1 MRTKFLK
8 VIMAFTMLQLLL
20 VGTVEAETAPYEITK
35 RHESQAASQYQPQS
49 AMTTT
54 QTGQIL
60 YDYHGE
66 ETLYPASVV
75 KLMTFYLVYDAVEK
89 GELKLTDQ
97 VKITKDHQA
106 VAQLPDVSTYPIKE
120 GQEVTIEALLQQ
132 AIMVSSNA
140 ATMVLADKVSG
151 DVSTFTKQM
160 NDKAREFKMND
171 TYFTNPAG
179 LDNAWLKQYAP
190 KDFMNAGKP
199 TSSAYDLSI
208 LATRL
213 VNDHPEILDIT
224 KQRTLNQEG
233 GMQKTT
239 NYSLPG
245 EANGMPGVDGLK
257 TGTSDE
263 AYHFMLTAKQHNL
276 RLQTAVLQVAPYN
289 DNRAK
294 HARHLIAN
302 GITQEMFDRYTY
314 KKVLSKGEHRIQD
327 QKYDVKKDLYDVVPK
342 NMNVSDKDFKID
354 EENGRISLKYNRQFL
369 LGYQVPTVSIE
380 KKGFELFGK
389 EPWPFMIIGSGVFL
403 VILLIIFIM
412 WWRKKMRV

>member
-1 MRTKFLK
+1 MKILK
-8 VIMAFTMLQLLL
+8 KSLLL
-20 VGTVEAETAPYEITK
+20 I
-35 RHESQAASQYQPQS
+35 ASMMP
-49 AMTTT
+49 
-54 QTGQIL
+54 
-60 YDYHGE
+60 
-66 ETLYPASVV
+66 
-75 KLMTFYLVYDAVEK
+75 YLVSSIMLFYTYTANQSNLQKQVETIQQSLSMT
-89 GELKLTDQ
+89 ETQMHFFTTIVVLLSNILVFIFTFFLIKLLLLIFDRNKESKNEDLFFALVLGYTAANMTALILNDWFHISFSIF
-97 VKITKDHQA
+97 KNYIPIIDLIT
-106 VAQLPDVSTYPIKE
+106 
-120 GQEVTIEALLQQ
+120 
-132 AIMVSSNA
+132 
-140 ATMVLADKVSG
+140 
-151 DVSTFTKQM
+151 F
-160 NDKAREFKMND
+160 
-171 TYFTNPAG
+171 FTNPAG